1 MPDHMSDIMSDPMS
15 DTMSYPMS
23 DTMSDTMSD
32 PMSDTISDNMADPM
46 TNPITVLTVPMI
58 VMTVQN
64 YQSSFAI
71 WRCFCVV
78 LYIVVHSRRVFATVK
93 FCDNPI
99 QNLLCARLCP
109 LPKEHLGHAFSWRD
123 NSHLPSWHVEKVT
136 GPAITGEERSH
147 SGVIARQR
155 TGHG

>member
-1 MPDHMSDIMSDPMS
+1 MPDPMSDSMSDPMSDPMSDTMS

-23 DTMSDTMSD
+23 DTMSDSMSDLMSDTMSD

-71 WRCFCVV
+71 LRCFCVAYV

-93 FCDNPI
+93 FCDNQI
-99 QNLLCARLCP
+99 QNLLCVRLCP
-109 LPKEHLGHAFSWRD
+109 LP
-123 NSHLPSWHVEKVT
+123 N
-136 GPAITGEERSH
+136 I
-147 SGVIARQR
+147 
-155 TGHG
+155 

>member
-1 MPDHMSDIMSDPMS
+1 MPDLVNCQL
-15 DTMSYPMS
+15 
-23 DTMSDTMSD
+23 TMSDTMSD

-71 WRCFCVV
+71 LRCFCVAYV

-93 FCDNPI
+93 FCDNQI
-99 QNLLCARLCP
+99 QNLLCVRLCP

-123 NSHLPSWHVEKVT
+123 NSHLAS
-136 GPAITGEERSH
+136 
-147 SGVIARQR
+147 
-155 TGHG
+155 